1 MNNNFQIGNQAKCII
16 RAYHAGAIGDTII
29 KYDNQPYTVL
39 TDVRTRFQFKKL
51 NSDTSA
57 GIRNLSYGTD
67 FIDSV
72 SLYDINLNDK
82 ILNLICPKSE
92 SKLISTMQNCDSD
105 DNNYIYFSLPTDK
118 VYQVF
123 VYDIDGQLESAFDYL
138 ESGQIEVKR
147 RNTNYLVFYSYY
159 DGKAFSLDKR
169 DNLYLTLDFEMIGNT
184 NEETSKC

>member
-16 RAYHAGAIGDTII
+16 RAYHAGAIGDTTI

-92 SKLISTMQNCDSD
+92 TK
-105 DNNYIYFSLPTDK
+105 
-118 VYQVF
+118 
-123 VYDIDGQLESAFDYL
+123 
-138 ESGQIEVKR
+138 
-147 RNTNYLVFYSYY
+147 
-159 DGKAFSLDKR
+159 
-169 DNLYLTLDFEMIGNT
+169 
-184 NEETSKC
+184 